1 MKNKV
6 FSLLLLGA
14 MFALPFS
21 VNAEE
26 VKPSDFNDSRNI
38 TVGEVDT
45 TVYSVDIQWT
55 NLSYNYKYDKTTNSF
70 EFVPPLACQGIDATE
85 QSMRDELQ
93 QYVEDGIGVFDDN
106 TCTTAHVGE
115 FQSGTIYY
123 AQNGVYPTMQ
133 VEDHSINGKIK
144 AKASFTPSGSYANWV
159 NGKFYEYTTYNNKK
173 IQYHN
178 ELTNGYL
185 TSSPITSGPQ
195 GSGEVVGYLLTGAL
209 KLDINSQ
216 YNGEK
221 VVEAG
226 STIGTLTLE
235 ISQDT
240 D

>member
-26 VKPSDFNDSRNI
+26 VKPSDFNDSRNV
-38 TVGEVDT
+38 TVGEVDA
-45 TVYSVDIQWT
+45 TVYSVDIEWV
-55 NLSYNYKYDKTTNSF
+55 NLSFDYKYDKTTNSF
-70 EFVPPLACQGIDATE
+70 SFVPPLACQAIEANASYGLG
-85 QSMRDELQ
+85 RLQ
-93 QYVEDGIGVFDDN
+93 EDVANGYGVFDDN
-106 TCTTAHVGE
+106 TCTTAHTGE
-115 FQSGTIYY
+115 FQEGNTYY
-123 AQNGVYPTMQ
+123 VQDGFFPTMQ
-133 VEDHSINGKIK
+133 VEDRSINGKIK

-159 NGKFYEYTTYNNKK
+159 VGKFYEYTTYDNKQ
-173 IQYHN
+173 IEYHN
-178 ELTNGYL
+178 ELDNGYL
-185 TSSPITSGPQ
+185 ASSPVTSG
-195 GSGEVVGYLLTGAL
+195 GGIVGYSLTGHL
-209 KLDINSQ
+209 KLDINNQ